1 MTEELKEVNE
11 QETQQTA
18 ETVAPVAAEVA
29 FPKMAEARHQAAQ
42 QFRKGVL
49 QLLNQSITGGI
60 NKAIVEVS
68 MVSDMIVDETSE
80 ELKLLGYDVS
90 FRNIVKNNAGYT
102 SKNMVI
108 SYDWKTK

>member
-1 MTEELKEVNE
+1 MTDELKELAE
-11 QETQQTA
+11 QETQNP
-18 ETVAPVAAEVA
+18 EEMIAPAAVEVA
-29 FPKMAEARHQAAQ
+29 FPKMVDARHQAVQ